1 MTVEEEQDIYMAY
14 NEFKATCASTDNL
27 SNLRL
32 LAYRKIVE
40 FLFQE

>member
-14 NEFKATCASTDNL
+14 NEFKAKCTSTDNL
-27 SNLRL
+27 NNLRL